1 MRKYISFLL
10 SAALV
15 TGISGCASRSSVP
28 DTPTA
33 EDHSTREETQPTA
46 DPSTE
51 AQPTAEPSAEAPE
64 TSEAPGQ
71 TKEPVIETAETQQE
85 NEPVIVPLDLDGT
98 PIDTTDTSTYYVSD
112 NGGYWKDYV
121 FDGFAWLAEPR
132 GFAVVSLD
140 GTDPEPPEFTPAEFK
155 RYKTGDTICGL
166 TITKAETIVETL
178 YSDSFFNGCRVEFD
192 GTAEITGYIYYVTE
206 SVFMEDEGDLM
217 FAPTAEGCT
226 LPVLYNATV
235 SSFSN
240 PRETF
245 TNELRW
251 GNEYD
256 RIFALGNSDGY
267 AGEGWLSFIP
277 QDGTPVKVKAT
288 VNNITAEYLNDSRK
302 SGNGYYRAEIQSLE
316 LV

>member
-1 MRKYISFLL
+1 MRKYISIIL
-10 SAALV
+10 SAAII
-15 TGISGCASRSSVP
+15 TGISGCMSRASAP
-28 DTPTA
+28 NTPA
-33 EDHSTREETQPTA
+33 EETRSTREEIK
-46 DPSTE
+46 
-51 AQPTAEPSAEAPE
+51 PTAEPSAEAPE
-64 TSEAPGQ
+64 TAEAPGQ
-71 TKEPVIETAETQQE
+71 TTESLTAIKETQPE
-85 NEPVIVPLDLDGT
+85 SSSDVVLLDFDGT
-98 PIDTTDTSTYYVSD
+98 PLDSGYTYYYGNEEFSS
-112 NGGYWKDYV
+112 YV

-140 GTDPEPPEFTPAEFK
+140 GSLPDMPELAPAQFK

-166 TITKAETIVETL
+166 MITKAETIVETL

-206 SVFMEDEGDLM
+206 SVFLEDEGDLM

-235 SSFSN
+235 NSFSN

-267 AGEGWLSFIP
+267 TGEDWLSLIP

>member
-1 MRKYISFLL
+1 MRKYISIIL
-10 SAALV
+10 SAAII
-15 TGISGCASRSSVP
+15 TGISGCMSRASAP
-28 DTPTA
+28 NTPA
-33 EDHSTREETQPTA
+33 EETRSTREEIK
-46 DPSTE
+46 
-51 AQPTAEPSAEAPE
+51 PTAEPSAEAPE
-64 TSEAPGQ
+64 TAEAPGQ
-71 TKEPVIETAETQQE
+71 TTESLTDTKETQPE
-85 NEPVIVPLDLDGT
+85 SSSDVVLLDFDGT
-98 PIDTTDTSTYYVSD
+98 LIDTTDASTYSVYDS
-112 NGGYWKDYV
+112 GYWKDYT

-132 GFAVVSLD
+132 GLAVVSPD
-140 GTDPEPPEFTPAEFK
+140 GSVPDIPEVTPAQFK

-166 TITKAETIVETL
+166 MITKAETIVETL

-206 SVFMEDEGDLM
+206 SVFLEDEGDLM

-235 SSFSN
+235 NSFSN

-267 AGEGWLSFIP
+267 AGEDWLSLIP

>member
-1 MRKYISFLL
+1 MRKYISIIL
-10 SAALV
+10 SAAII
-15 TGISGCASRSSVP
+15 TGIPGCMSRASAP
-28 DTPTA
+28 NTPA
-33 EDHSTREETQPTA
+33 EETRSTREKIK
-46 DPSTE
+46 
-51 AQPTAEPSAEAPE
+51 PTAEPSAEAPE
-64 TSEAPGQ
+64 TAEAPGQ
-71 TKEPVIETAETQQE
+71 TTESLTDTKETQ
-85 NEPVIVPLDLDGT
+85 PKSSSDVVLLDFDGT

-121 FDGFAWLAEPR
+121 VDGFAWLAEPR

-166 TITKAETIVETL
+166 MITKAETIVETL

-206 SVFMEDEGDLM
+206 SVFLEDEGDLM

-235 SSFSN
+235 NSFSN

-267 AGEGWLSFIP
+267 AGEDWLSLIP